1 MDEGGTPRGCRHG
14 TRTGDGGGGGG
25 GLHAEAKGGGGSRAS
40 FGLDDDVAS
49 DSGSESEGGGGGGE
63 HPVFRKI
70 RHGRVDEAAA
80 MLNGVGGGAGLDPDV
95 RDRFGNTPLIVAAQ
109 NNRKRIS
116 KMCVRVGADV
126 DAVNARGNAALHY
139 CYAYSHFELGEYLV
153 SKGADPEIRNADG
166 QTPRE
171 TLTPEK
177 VRALEETRRDEW
189 RSDAR
194 DPRWGDVRGIAQTK
208 ATRTRARRTRRNR
221 NRTGAAWTRTG
232 RSTTSDDE
240 GCSRCS
246 WRGVECPGETA

>member
-1 MDEGGTPRGCRHG
+1 
-14 TRTGDGGGGGG
+14 
-25 GLHAEAKGGGGSRAS
+25 
-40 FGLDDDVAS
+40 
-49 DSGSESEGGGGGGE
+49 
-63 HPVFRKI
+63 
-70 RHGRVDEAAA
+70 

-139 CYAYSHFELGEYLV
+139 CYAYCTFELGEYLV

-177 VRALEETRRDEW
+177 VRALERRVELRVVDGDDRETVRRAETHAGS
-189 RSDAR
+189 RERKRRGRER
-194 DPRWGDVRGIAQTK
+194 DGRVGIGIGRGRVGLVQGALRRVMTRGVPDVRGVA
-208 ATRTRARRTRRNR
+208 
-221 NRTGAAWTRTG
+221 
-232 RSTTSDDE
+232 
-240 GCSRCS
+240 
-246 WRGVECPGETA
+246 

>member
-1 MDEGGTPRGCRHG
+1 
-14 TRTGDGGGGGG
+14 
-25 GLHAEAKGGGGSRAS
+25 
-40 FGLDDDVAS
+40 
-49 DSGSESEGGGGGGE
+49 
-63 HPVFRKI
+63 
-70 RHGRVDEAAA
+70 

-177 VRALEETRRDEW
+177 VRALEETRRRVAQRRA
-189 RSDAR
+189 RSAM
-194 DPRWGDVRGIAQTK
+194 GDVRGIAQTK
-208 ATRTRARRTRRNR
+208 ATRTRATD
-221 NRTGAAWTRTG
+221 A
-232 RSTTSDDE
+232 SESESDGGGLDSYRALYDE
-240 GCSRCS
+240 
-246 WRGVECPGETA
+246 